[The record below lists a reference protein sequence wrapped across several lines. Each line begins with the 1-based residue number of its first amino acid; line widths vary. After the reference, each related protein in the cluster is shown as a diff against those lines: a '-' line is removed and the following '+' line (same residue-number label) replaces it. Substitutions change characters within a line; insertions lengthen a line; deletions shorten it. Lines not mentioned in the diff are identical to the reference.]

1 MKKCQSHC
9 QNGFI
14 FWNDFILQLRDELIK
29 AFAESKLLLYEY
41 GALDSVDHPDF
52 QTEFYVMTSGLSWLW
67 DEISF
72 AAAGKSLSWLQSCQI
87 ISRVTD
93 FDEGGIW
100 IYRI

>member
-14 FWNDFILQLRDELIK
+14 FILQLRDELIK

-52 QTEFYVMTSGLSWLW
+52 QTEFYVMTSGLS
-67 DEISF
+67 
-72 AAAGKSLSWLQSCQI
+72 
-87 ISRVTD
+87 
-93 FDEGGIW
+93 
-100 IYRI
+100 